1 MSPAQAEQFSDSI
14 SRLAVAF
21 GGLRHP
27 VWQACEAIQS
37 IYAHLVVAA
46 LVRTLVG

>member
-1 MSPAQAEQFSDSI
+1 
-14 SRLAVAF
+14 
-21 GGLRHP
+21 